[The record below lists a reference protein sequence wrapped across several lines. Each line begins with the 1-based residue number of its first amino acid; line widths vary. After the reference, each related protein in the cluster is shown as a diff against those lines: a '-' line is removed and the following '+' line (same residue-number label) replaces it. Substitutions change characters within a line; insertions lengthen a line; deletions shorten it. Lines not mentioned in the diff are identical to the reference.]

1 MIISRGARV
10 AASTLLLLA
19 ACRTNGT
26 GTPPGVPLS
35 SLLVLPRVDS
45 TFPPSSPVTLL
56 VHNNVLNQFT
66 ISHTDPMST
75 VFATLA
81 FPPHS
86 IVAVGNVLVCDTC
99 TVRVTVTITPG
110 QYGFTVGPAA
120 LVLNLSGEPTVS
132 VSYGTYGDL
141 SVYAQSSRYATASA
155 YEQALAL
162 YRENTTDHWLPGR
175 NSGHSGLFTI
185 SSAIEAPAAY
195 LVAAPR

>member
-1 MIISRGARV
+1 M
-10 AASTLLLLA
+10 
-19 ACRTNGT
+19 
-26 GTPPGVPLS
+26 PPGVPLS
-35 SLLVLPRVDS
+35 SLLVLPRGDS

-56 VHNNVLNQFT
+56 VHNNVLSQFT
-66 ISHTDPMST
+66 ISHPDPMST

-99 TVRVTVTITPG
+99 TVSVTVTITPG

-120 LVLNLSGEPTVS
+120 LVFNLSSEPTVS
-132 VSYGTYGDL
+132 VSYGAYGDL
-141 SVYAQSSRYATASA
+141 SVYTQSSRYATASA

-162 YRENTTDHWLPGR
+162 YRQSSPDHWLPGR
-175 NSGHSGLFTI
+175 NSGHSSLFTI
-185 SSAIEAPAAY
+185 SSAIETPAAY